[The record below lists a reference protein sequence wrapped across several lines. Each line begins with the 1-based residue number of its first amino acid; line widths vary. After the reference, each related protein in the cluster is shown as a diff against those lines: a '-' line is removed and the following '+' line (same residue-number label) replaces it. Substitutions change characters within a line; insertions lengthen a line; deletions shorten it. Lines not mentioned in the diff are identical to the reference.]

1 MNNQNLTRL
10 TTLFRYIARYKAMMV
25 WALTAMATAA
35 VSPLLVFKLL
45 QNIIDQGLVAS
56 NIQRIDNLFLV
67 LIVVIVIMG
76 IATAMRYRFV
86 TLLGERVVADIRKE
100 VHSNLIG
107 LNPSFF
113 EENRPGEIAS
123 RLTADTTIIETV
135 VGSSASIALRNLIVF
150 IAGTGMLFTISIKL
164 SALILF
170 TAPLVVVVLVVFG
183 RKVRTLSRSSQ
194 DRLAEVGAVADEA
207 LSAIQIVQSLSQE
220 DQERNR
226 FARVVEDTYQ
236 AAVSRVRQRAI
247 LTALIII
254 VFSVSIA
261 LVLWLGVREVLSGT
275 LSPGALASF
284 VGIAILVAGAVGA
297 IATVY
302 GDILRL
308 SGAAGR
314 LDELIHKKSNLIAP
328 LTPLTLP
335 LDTKGPVVFDH
346 VWFSYPSKSGVPALK
361 DFSLE
366 IPSAKTTALVGPSG
380 AGKSTVFQLALR
392 FFDPQK
398 GNIKISNIEIT
409 NMDLKNLRG
418 LFSLV
423 PQETF
428 IFADTVLQNVRY
440 ARPEASESDV
450 WNALE
455 QANASEF
462 IELLPNGI
470 HSFLG
475 ERGVRLSGGQKQRIS
490 IARAI
495 LRNSPILL
503 LDEATSALDSESE
516 RLVQKALQNLKIHR
530 TTLVIAHRL
539 STVQE
544 ADQIIVMDK
553 GQIVDRGTHADLIK
567 KEGVYTRL
575 ARLQFQV

>member
-45 QNIIDQGLVAS
+45 QNIIDRGLVAS

-335 LDTKGPVVFDH
+335 LDTKGPVVFNH

-398 GNIKISNIEIT
+398 GHIKISNIEIT

>member
-1 MNNQNLTRL
+1 MSNQNLTRL
-10 TTLFRYIARYKAMMV
+10 TTLIRYIARYKTMMI
-25 WALTAMATAA
+25 WALIAMAIAA
-35 VSPLLVFKLL
+35 VSPLLIFKLL
-45 QNIIDQGLVAS
+45 QNIIDQGLVLE
-56 NIQRIDNLFLV
+56 NITRIDSLFLV
-67 LIVVIVIMG
+67 LIVIIIIMG
-76 IATAMRYRFV
+76 VATAMRYRFV

-107 LNPSFF
+107 LNPSYF

-150 IAGTGMLFTISIKL
+150 VAGTGMLFTISIKL
-164 SALILF
+164 SALILLS
-170 TAPLVVVVLVVFG
+170 APLVVIVLVIFG

-220 DQERNR
+220 DQERSR
-226 FARVVEDTYQ
+226 FACVVENTYQ

-261 LVLWLGVREVLSGT
+261 VVLWLGAREVISGNLT
-275 LSPGALASF
+275 PGALASF

-314 LDELIHKKSNLIAP
+314 LDELIHKKSNLLISA
-328 LTPLTLP
+328 TPLTLS
-335 LDTKGPVVFDH
+335 LDTKGPLVFDH

-366 IPSAKTTALVGPSG
+366 IPAGKTTALVGPSG

-398 GNIKISNIEIT
+398 GRIKISDIAIT
-409 NMDLKNLRG
+409 NLDLKNLRN

-428 IFADTVLQNVRY
+428 IFADTILQNVRY
-440 ARPEASESDV
+440 ARPEASEVEV

-462 IELLPNGI
+462 VKALPNGI

-516 RLVQKALQNLKIHR
+516 RLVQKALKNLKTHR

-544 ADQIIVMDK
+544 ADQIIVMDE
-553 GQIVDRGTHADLIK
+553 GQIVDRGTHTSLTK

-575 ARLQFQV
+575 ARLQFQN